1 MKIVYSTNT
10 IYKLGGIEIVTVVK
24 ANALAAIPGNQV
36 WIAVADNR
44 AASIISLKNVS
55 VIDLALYLT
64 TIIVAIAI
72 PLSIYGKSAD
82 FTVGDWNSCST
93 KSIQMW

>member
-55 VIDLALYLT
+55 VIDLALYLDDDH
-64 TIIVAIAI
+64 
-72 PLSIYGKSAD
+72 YCGY
-82 FTVGDWNSCST
+82 CH
-93 KSIQMW
+93 